1 MDKYILVFDG
11 GSRGNPGRCF
21 GSFRIQQGKSQP
33 KAPVRLDL
41 GHGTNNE
48 AEYRTLIAGLQ
59 AVLALIEQQDHDPAD
74 VHIEIRGDSQLVLN
88 QLRGAWKTKNPRMR
102 SLCDQAGALLVRFGS
117 SNLVHQSRSRT
128 VDILGH

>member
-1 MDKYILVFDG
+1 MEKYILVFDG
-11 GSRGNPGRCF
+11 GSRGNPGRSF
-21 GSFRIQQGKSQP
+21 GSFRIQPGKSKP

-48 AEYRTLIAGLQ
+48 AEYRALIAGLQ
-59 AVLALIEQQDHDPAD
+59 ATVALVEQQDLDPAE

-88 QLRGAWKTKNPRMR
+88 QLSGAWKTKNPRMR
-102 SLCDQAGALLVRFGS
+102 SLRDQAAALLVRFGS

-128 VDILGH
+128 VEILGH